1 MEFSGG
7 RNGNLGTRAWGSLGP
22 LAIFLRRRVGFAIQ
36 AAKAPQEPGSSL
48 RALFFGPARR
58 TNGEC
63 CGILT
68 GLMTV
73 RTCEVSYK
81 DHRGVRHGVEVQ
93 AETLF
98 EAAVMA
104 IAHLK
109 ADPWLEKIGPAT
121 VLDIEVREPGTKHAL
136 TLQQVERWLDG
147 ATTNPNEAVRKA
159 RLKMMMVKR

>member
-1 MEFSGG
+1 
-7 RNGNLGTRAWGSLGP
+7 
-22 LAIFLRRRVGFAIQ
+22 
-36 AAKAPQEPGSSL
+36 
-48 RALFFGPARR
+48 
-58 TNGEC
+58 
-63 CGILT
+63 
-68 GLMTV
+68 MTV

-136 TLQQVERWLDG
+136 SMQQITRWLDG
-147 ATTNPNEAVRKA
+147 ATTNPNEANRKA
-159 RLKMMMVKR
+159 RLKMMLVKGS